1 MTMQN
6 NHLIVETEER
16 NVSFE
21 IRASNQVQCANTL
34 LLQDISRDARETKL
48 SYTSPDKDGI
58 FIVASTRGADQLE
71 SLKTNNI
78 LKAKQDEKCEL
89 HDRVEEQKKSD
100 LEAEKAKEEV
110 QVRFVFDLF

>member
-1 MTMQN
+1 MLVLKFEHQIKFSA
-6 NHLIVETEER
+6 LI
-16 NVSFE
+16 NL
-21 IRASNQVQCANTL
+21 L